1 MSLMNETDPHS
12 LKEHPVI
19 GEDVYIHSTHLT
31 PQELYLL
38 EQVYQELLPE
48 YAAHVLQYE
57 TARERARDSRNVSLL
72 PPRDKCYQS
81 PGQNVI
87 F

>member
-1 MSLMNETDPHS
+1 MSLMTETDPHS
-12 LKEHPVI
+12 LKEHSVI

-57 TARERARDSRNVSLL
+57 TAREGPEILVMY
-72 PPRDKCYQS
+72 PCYLQETNAIKAQVRMS
-81 PGQNVI
+81 
-87 F
+87 FL